1 MDVDSG
7 EEENGSEDDLL
18 EVLDISDDD
27 TAAVGEGH
35 DDADVQEV
43 GWGVEPGAVNGSN
56 EEAGGGAGEPPAVD
70 LT

>member
-43 GWGVEPGAVNGSN
+43 GWGVEPGRRFVQRRDWQRGWR
-56 EEAGGGAGEPPAVD
+56 
-70 LT
+70 TTCC